1 MNTAWWTDPD
11 VAGTFLGQHAI
22 FFLFL
27 VLTGVFG
34 VALFFWR
41 FAVTDRQRFD
51 DRPPLSHF
59 RNHFLR
65 AWTTVTRRFSPE
77 VYLGLHLTITLIVLL
92 GGTVAIF
99 LGIAGSLGSQNWLMH
114 FDRSFSVSLHEHSDV
129 RAGRIFALITNL
141 GNASILTSIALVALV
156 ALAVKRRWQL
166 LLVWT
171 VALLGVGL
179 MDELLKDAFRRIR
192 PQLPHPWIIET
203 GWSFPSGHAMGS
215 LVAYGMLAYSLG
227 LVITSHSLRICIT
240 FLTICLVIA
249 IGFSRIYLG
258 VHYFSDVIA
267 GYLAASFYLSLC
279 IFWNETGRRRKPKNI
294 EGPRNR

>member
-41 FAVTDRQRFD
+41 FAVTDRQRFG

-65 AWTTVTRRFSPE
+65 AWTTVTRRFSSE
-77 VYLGLHLTITLIVLL
+77 VYLGLHLTITLIVL
-92 GGTVAIF
+92 
-99 LGIAGSLGSQNWLMH
+99 
-114 FDRSFSVSLHEHSDV
+114 
-129 RAGRIFALITNL
+129 
-141 GNASILTSIALVALV
+141 
-156 ALAVKRRWQL
+156 
-166 LLVWT
+166 
-171 VALLGVGL
+171 
-179 MDELLKDAFRRIR
+179 
-192 PQLPHPWIIET
+192 
-203 GWSFPSGHAMGS
+203 
-215 LVAYGMLAYSLG
+215 
-227 LVITSHSLRICIT
+227 
-240 FLTICLVIA
+240 
-249 IGFSRIYLG
+249 
-258 VHYFSDVIA
+258 
-267 GYLAASFYLSLC
+267 LSLC